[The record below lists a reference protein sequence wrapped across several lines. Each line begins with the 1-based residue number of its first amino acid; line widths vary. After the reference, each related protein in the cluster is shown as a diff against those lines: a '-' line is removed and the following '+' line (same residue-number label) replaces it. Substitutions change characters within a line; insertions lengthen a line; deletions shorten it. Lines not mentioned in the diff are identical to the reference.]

1 MAISDSLI
9 SAAAGLAGALIG
21 GTSTYL
27 ANRFQWRRESRGKVY
42 AELIG
47 SSYAVEKFMAIA
59 TEGESGSVAN
69 SDAQAIDPRAE
80 FYSRV
85 DSAIL
90 LAKWRTQNALH
101 KWRGLH
107 LDLDRL
113 ESLTNPDREV
123 FRSQWRA
130 RQSEFYESAQYEL
143 GVQGRYFYR
152 RAYIGYISLAA
163 LVMVIS
169 ALMRQYEPKHTGVGV
184 VRWILILTTAA
195 LLALAFQAAWR
206 WRVAVEHYQGS
217 PGLLHAINASQVRR
231 AFSMVDPLQ
240 IGIIGALICNFL
252 TFANESSNVSATF
265 TQIGFCLLLIGG
277 IMQVIFQGGKVVDI
291 IKTFRS

>member
-1 MAISDSLI
+1 MAISDSVI

-21 GTSTYL
+21 GASTYL

-47 SSYAVEKFMAIA
+47 SSYAVETFMAIG
-59 TEGESGSVAN
+59 TGEQSGSATN
-69 SDAQAIDPRAE
+69 SGTQVGDPRAE

-107 LDLDRL
+107 LDLDRF
-113 ESLTNPDREV
+113 ESLTNPNREV
-123 FRSQWRA
+123 LRSEWRA
-130 RQSEFYESAQYEL
+130 RQTEFYESAQYEL

-152 RAYIGYISLAA
+152 RAYIGYISVAA
-163 LVMVIS
+163 LVMVAS
-169 ALMRQYEPKHTGVGV
+169 ALLRQDEPKDTGVGV
-184 VRWILILTTAA
+184 ARWILILVTTA
-195 LLALAFQAAWR
+195 LLGLAFQAAWR

-217 PGLLHAINASQVRR
+217 PGLLHATNAGQIRR
-231 AFSMVDPLQ
+231 AFSMVDLLQ
-240 IGIIGALICNFL
+240 IGIVGALACNFL
-252 TFANESSNVSATF
+252 TITNESSNASVALTE
-265 TQIGFCLLLIGG
+265 IGFFILLMGAFI
-277 IMQVIFQGGKVVDI
+277 QVIFQGNTVI
-291 IKTFRS
+291 EIFKTFRS